1 MNLSSVEVSTVQATP
16 NPSRGAAVN
25 AAESADPATKERE
38 AAAKGD
44 FHALV
49 LALQEKKGGADT
61 AVTAESVDVAAAI
74 KEDAVAE
81 KSDLQ
86 KQALALLGESDAAGD
101 DAAVMDSAGAQ
112 VKFDKKTQKGS
123 QEEEASTDGVM
134 LPFGGMALPPL
145 LDALSVTGK
154 MLAAALGANLKPGEF
169 EEGEAAADFS
179 LLKSKS
185 EQSMSLL
192 KSDSIL
198 TGAGKADQEQDF
210 IDELHGLLAMMPGV
224 THDESAKMAGTNDIT
239 ALVQNALA
247 SAIDGSANQASTA
260 VASMAHSVAGMAAS
274 GSTAVT
280 QSDPA
285 IPRQLMEQP
294 LNLNGSEWVD
304 GFAERILWASKNQFH
319 YAEIQLDP
327 PELGAL
333 QVRIQIRQ
341 DQAQVQFITPHHQ
354 VREAIE
360 GTLDRLRDLFNQQG
374 MQLVHSQ
381 VADGGG
387 RNSGQ
392 QEFQRDG
399 WRRFAEDAPVVV
411 DESVSQSRSLREGAL
426 IDRYA

>member
-16 NPSRGAAVN
+16 NPIRGAAVS
-25 AAESADPATKERE
+25 AAESADPTTKESG
-38 AAAKGD
+38 AAAKDD

-49 LALQEKKGGADT
+49 LALQEKGGAD
-61 AVTAESVDVAAAI
+61 AARTAESVNVAVAA
-74 KEDAVAE
+74 KDDAVAE
-81 KSDLQ
+81 KSDFQ
-86 KQALALLGESDAAGD
+86 KQAFALLGESDATGD
-101 DAAVMDSAGAQ
+101 DAAVVDSAGTQ
-112 VKFDKKTQKGS
+112 VKSDKKIQKGS

-145 LDALSVTGK
+145 LDALSVAGK
-154 MLAAALGANLKPGEF
+154 MLTAALGANLKPGESD
-169 EEGEAAADFS
+169 EGEAAADFS

-185 EQSMSLL
+185 EQSRSLS

-198 TGAGKADQEQDF
+198 TESGKVDQERDF

-224 THDESAKMAGTNDIT
+224 THDESAKMADANDIT
-239 ALVQNALA
+239 ALVQNALV

-260 VASMAHSVAGMAAS
+260 VAGMAQSVAGMAAP
-274 GSTAVT
+274 GSSAVT
-280 QSDPA
+280 QPDPTM
-285 IPRQLMEQP
+285 PRQLMEQP
-294 LNLNGSEWVD
+294 LNLNGNEWVN

-387 RNSGQ
+387 RSNGQ
-392 QEFQRDG
+392 QESQRDG

-426 IDRYA
+426 VDRYA